1 MTTVV
6 PGLRERKKLATRLAV
21 REAALRLVARDGLD
35 RVTVDQIAAAAD
47 IAPRTFRH
55 YFSCKEE
62 AVVAAARDGAVA
74 LVDRF
79 RARPRAESVLRA
91 LGEAVV
97 TVMAVEDGATADHL
111 TVLRLIRTTPALLP
125 WQLAVLVEAE
135 SSLAA
140 AIADRVGDSATD
152 RYPSVCAAAAVAAM
166 RLGLDR
172 WLDRP
177 DGDAPSSDA
186 LRAEI
191 DAALAELSRG
201 LDRASA

>member
-1 MTTVV
+1 M
-6 PGLRERKKLATRLAV
+6 
-21 REAALRLVARDGLD
+21 ARDGLD
-35 RVTVDQIAAAAD
+35 HVTVDRIAAAAD

-74 LVDRF
+74 LVERF
-79 RARPRAESVLRA
+79 RTRPRTETVLQA

-97 TVMAVEDGATADHL
+97 AAMAAEDTTTQDHL

-135 SSLAA
+135 SALAA
-140 AIADRVGDSATD
+140 AIADRVGDSAAG

-166 RLGLDR
+166 RLGLDH

-177 DGDAPSSDA
+177 DEGVPSPGA

-191 DAALAELSRG
+191 DAALAELARG
-201 LDRASA
+201 LDRPSG